1 MRMVDVKRK
10 RRCRKRLSIRKKSS
24 FRDDE
29 ERGKRRR
36 SRRRRKWNRVWTP
49 DEKDYT
55 G

>member
-1 MRMVDVKRK
+1 M
-10 RRCRKRLSIRKKSS
+10 CRGRGGAERGSSIRKKSS